1 MANIFISK
9 SIQIS
14 SKWKLIM
21 IIVSEI
27 MVNKMIIEMMRFI
40 STGTV

>member
-14 SKWKLIM
+14 SQWKLIM